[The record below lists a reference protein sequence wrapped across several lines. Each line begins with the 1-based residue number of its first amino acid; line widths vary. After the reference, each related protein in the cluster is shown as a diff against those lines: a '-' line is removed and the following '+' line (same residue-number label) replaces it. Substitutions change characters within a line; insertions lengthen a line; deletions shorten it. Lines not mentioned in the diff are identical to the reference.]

1 MKRSNRE
8 YQICKEIAKYLKLQY
23 PKVIFR
29 FDMAGLSLSLAQASM
44 NKAIQHGK
52 GYPDLFISEPTG
64 KYHGLYLEIKKEG
77 ERLTK
82 KDGEP
87 INEHINEQLD
97 YLFALQDKAYSAD
110 FAIGLDEAVNKINKY
125 LSNGK

>member
-1 MKRSNRE
+1 MKRNNRE

-29 FDMAGLSLSLAQASM
+29 FDMAGLSLSIAQAGM

-52 GYPDLFISEPTG
+52 GYPDLFISAPIG

-77 ERLTK
+77 EKLCK

-87 INEHINEQLD
+87 INEHIKEQLD
-97 YLFALQDKAYSAD
+97 YLLKLQDKGYSAD
-110 FAIGLDEAVNKINKY
+110 FAIGIDEAINKIDKY
-125 LSNGK
+125 LS